1 MSAFAATYIDAA
13 GRRRSGRFEATSTEQ
28 VLQLLRSKAV
38 WPVSVRQ
45 LKPNRRH
52 AGLTIPPG
60 EFVPFLHQFELQV
73 RAGVT
78 ADVALAQLAE
88 DTPPGNLRILLD
100 HIHGHVAQGRP
111 IHEACRYFH
120 RQFPPHLAAVIAA
133 GEASAQ
139 LPEALRAL
147 AVHLTGVE
155 ELRRTTRRALIY
167 PLLVLSAT
175 AGLIAFLL
183 GGVVPQFSE
192 VFTSLSLKLPLL
204 TIVLIDASTWVRSA
218 WPVLFAGGFTG
229 LLAIVGATR
238 SEKTR
243 AVRDRLFMHVPILG
257 ETVRLLATARFA
269 AHCRLLHDA
278 GVPLLDA
285 LKTGAELTG
294 QSVLADQLRQ
304 ARNAVAMGKPLHQAL
319 PKNHA
324 FPSFVVPALRAGET
338 TGQLGTA
345 LHHIEDYATRRARD
359 RIATALTFL
368 EPTILG
374 LLATV
379 VGAIALSFF
388 LPLLSLLGGI
398 NAR

>member
-1 MSAFAATYIDAA
+1 MSAFAATYIDAS
-13 GRRRSGRFEATSTEQ
+13 GRRRNGRFEATTSDQ
-28 VLQLLRSKAV
+28 VVHLLRTKAL
-38 WPVSVRQ
+38 WPVSVRP
-45 LKPNRRH
+45 LRPSRRE
-52 AGLTIPPG
+52 AGMTISPG
-60 EFVPFLHQFELQV
+60 DFVPFLHQFELQV

-88 DTPPGNLRILLD
+88 DTPPGKLRRLLET
-100 HIHGHVAQGRP
+100 IHGQVAQGKP
-111 IHEACRYFH
+111 IHEACRFFH

-139 LPEALRAL
+139 LPEALRAV
-147 AVHLTGVE
+147 ANHLTGVE

-167 PLLVLSAT
+167 PVLVLSAT

-204 TIVLIDASTWVRSA
+204 TLLLIDVSTWVRGL
-218 WPVLFAGGFTG
+218 WPVLLGGGLAGLFG
-229 LLAIVGATR
+229 LITVAR
-238 SEKTR
+238 SQRLR
-243 AVRDRLFMHVPILG
+243 ALRDRLLLNVPIWG
-257 ETVRLLATARFA
+257 DTVRLLATARFA

-278 GVPLLDA
+278 GVPLLEA

-294 QSVLADQLRQ
+294 HAVLAEQLHQ
-304 ARNAVAMGKPLHQAL
+304 ARNGISMGKPLHQSL
-319 PKNHA
+319 PRNHA
-324 FPSFVVPALRAGET
+324 FPSFVLPALRAGET
-338 TGQLGTA
+338 TGHLGTA

-368 EPTILG
+368 EPILLG